1 MTDQAR
7 PRLEDLVEAGVTAV
21 GDGGGGASPRQAS
34 RRKRAVPYGLA
45 APSVF
50 WLLVFFLIPTI
61 YMGFVSLGSGFLGN
75 IKFGLNFSNYVDV
88 LKTYDKQFIRSVVYA
103 LIVTFLALMIAYPL
117 AYWIALYGGKRK
129 NVYILLILLPFFV
142 SFVIR
147 TVQWQFILA
156 DSGIILGPL
165 KNLGLLP
172 DNFHV
177 LSTPIAVIAGITY
190 NFLPFTALPLY
201 VALERLD
208 PRLLEAGRDLY
219 ANKVTT
225 FRKVVWP
232 LSLPGVFAAFLLTFV
247 PAVGD
252 YVNSQ
257 VLGGPST
264 TMIGQIIQTLFQTN
278 FDYPHGAALSF
289 ILMAFLLIGASLYA
303 KELGTEAVTSAA
315 GR

>member
-1 MTDQAR
+1 MADQAR
-7 PRLEDLVEAGVTAV
+7 PRLQDLMGSSAQAAE
-21 GDGGGGASPRQAS
+21 GGAPPARKAN
-34 RRKRAVPYGLA
+34 RRKRLVPYGLA
-45 APSVF
+45 APSVL
-50 WLLVFFLIPTI
+50 WLLVFFLIPTL
-61 YMGFVSLGSGFLGN
+61 YMAFISLGSGFLGN
-75 IKFGLNFSNYVDV
+75 IKFGTNFSNYVEV
-88 LKTYDKQFIRSVVYA
+88 LKTYDKQFIRSVIYA
-103 LIVTFLALMIAYPL
+103 LIVTFLALCIAYPL
-117 AYWIALYGGKRK
+117 AYWIALYGGRRK
-129 NVYILLILLPFFV
+129 NVFILLILLPFFV

-156 DSGIILGPL
+156 DTGIIFGPL
-165 KNLGLLP
+165 KNLGLLSK
-172 DNFHV
+172 NFHV
-177 LSTPIAVIAGITY
+177 LSTPVAVIAGITY
-190 NFLPFTALPLY
+190 NFLPFTVLPLY

-225 FRKVVWP
+225 FLKVVWP

-252 YVNSQ
+252 FVNSQ
-257 VLGGPST
+257 ILGGPKT

-303 KELGTEAVTSAA
+303 KVLGTEAVTSAA
-315 GR
+315 AR

>member
-1 MTDQAR
+1 MTEKDGTR
-7 PRLEDLVEAGVTAV
+7 RLEEMVTGSVTAI
-21 GDGGGGASPRQAS
+21 GEGPPPRAT
-34 RRKRAVPYGLA
+34 RKRKGAAPYGLVSPA
-45 APSVF
+45 VV
-50 WLLVFFLIPTI
+50 WLLVFFLIPTA
-61 YMGFVSLGSGFLGN
+61 YMFLVSLGSGFLGS
-75 IKFGLNFSNYVDV
+75 IKFGLNFSNYTQV
-88 LKTYDKQFIRSVVYA
+88 LTVYDTQFIRSIIYA
-103 LIVTFLALMIAYPL
+103 LIVTFAALLVAYPL
-117 AYWIALYGGKRK
+117 AYWIALYGGARK

-156 DSGIILGPL
+156 DTGIFFGPL
-165 KNLGLLP
+165 KDIGILP
-172 DNFHV
+172 DSFHV
-177 LSTPIAVIAGITY
+177 LSTPVAVIWGITY
-190 NFLPFTALPLY
+190 NFLPFTTLPLY

-219 ANKVTT
+219 ANKFTT

-247 PAVGD
+247 PSVGD

-257 VLGGPST
+257 ILGGPST
-264 TMIGQIIQTLFQTN
+264 TMIGQIIQTLFILN

-303 KELGTEAVTSAA
+303 RVLGTEAVMDAA